1 MNDEPDQIAAAFR
14 PPPPRADTS
23 RAVECLQREEFS
35 AFYRDN
41 VARLVGFLVA
51 QGARTAD
58 AADIAQETMIK
69 LWKSWSAIDS
79 PMAWARV
86 VAGRELVRR
95 LGAVDEGHI
104 DESEHSALLGTASD
118 IDNWVRRD
126 DYQRVLAALPPRQR
140 QVLVWT
146 MEGYSSTEIANQ
158 LQLNAATVRSN
169 LRKAR
174 RAMARN
180 LGKGHSDD

>member
-1 MNDEPDQIAAAFR
+1 MTDEPDQIAADFR
-14 PPPPRADTS
+14 PPAPRDTS
-23 RAVECLQREEFS
+23 RTVEHLQREEFS
-35 AFYRDN
+35 AFYRAN
-41 VARLVGFLVA
+41 VAKLVGFLVT

-69 LWKSWSAIDS
+69 LWKSWSTIDS

-95 LGAVDEGHI
+95 LGAIEEDHI

-146 MEGYSSTEIANQ
+146 TEGYSPTEIADQ
-158 LQLNAATVRSN
+158 LKLNAATVRSN

-174 RAMARN
+174 RTMALHLEQGAQR
-180 LGKGHSDD
+180 

>member
-1 MNDEPDQIAAAFR
+1 MTDEPDQIADFR

-23 RAVECLQREEFS
+23 RTVEYLQREEFK
-35 AFYRDN
+35 AFYRAN
-41 VARLVGFLVA
+41 AAKLVGFLVT

-69 LWKSWSAIDS
+69 LWKSWSTIDS

-95 LGAVDEGHI
+95 LGAVEEDNI
-104 DESEHSALLGTASD
+104 DESEHSALLGNASD
-118 IDNWVRRD
+118 IDDWVRRN

-146 MEGYSSTEIANQ
+146 TEGYSPTEIADQ
-158 LQLNAATVRSN
+158 LKLNAVTVRSN

-174 RAMARN
+174 RAMALH
-180 LGKGHSDD
+180 LGKGAQR